1 MAELYQKVK
10 TAVVGCGSISSIYI
24 RNLKSLFSI
33 IDLAALCNRSRS
45 KAEDKA
51 AQFGIPRVLT
61 LEELAADPEIELVV
75 NLTPPSSHYEVTK
88 RMLEAGKHV
97 YSEKV
102 FTTELNQAFELADL
116 AKQKGLYLG
125 CAPDTVLGAG
135 IQTARR
141 IMDTGLLGQ
150 VSSGFVSVTRSH
162 NLMSELFPFLRG
174 RCGCLPYDVGV
185 YYVGALIALLGPVKA
200 IRAFTA
206 PAPVY
211 EKQLLFVED
220 APNAWQIPGSNL
232 VCAGLEFESGALVS
246 VHFNGNTVGDEQSRF
261 ELYGDL
267 GRMKVGDPNVFGG
280 KVTLQLPEGGEV
292 EFPFTHGYDGSNT
305 LSEPTPFDGDGNR
318 GIGVAEMAYALRQ
331 GRPNRLSQDYGIHCL
346 EVLTGIDTAATS
358 GTTYV
363 MKSSCRIRPLAPGY
377 YSTIWGSAR
386 ADAERSL
393 ID

>member
-1 MAELYQKVK
+1 MPDLFPKVK

-33 IDLAALCNRSRS
+33 IDLVALCNRTRS
-45 KAEDKA
+45 KAEEKA
-51 AQFGIPRVLT
+51 AQFGVPKVMT
-61 LEELAADPEIELVV
+61 LEEVAADPEIELVV
-75 NLTPPSSHYEVTK
+75 NLTPPGSHYEVTK
-88 RMLEAGKHV
+88 MMLEAGKHV

-102 FTTELNQAFELADL
+102 FTTDLQQAYELSAL
-116 AKQKGLYLG
+116 AKQRGLYLG
-125 CAPDTVLGAG
+125 VAPDTVLGAG

-141 IMDTGLLGQ
+141 VLDVGLIGK

-174 RCGCLPYDVGV
+174 QCGCLPYDVGV

-200 IRAFTA
+200 VRAFTA

-220 APNAWQIPGSNL
+220 APKAWQIPGSNL

-261 ELYGDL
+261 ELYGNL
-267 GRMKVGDPNVFGG
+267 GMMKVGDPNVFGG
-280 KVTLQLPEGGEV
+280 KVTLLLPESREV
-292 EFPFTHGYDGSNT
+292 EFPFSHGYDGSNT
-305 LSEPTPFDGDGNR
+305 LSEPTPFDGGGNR

-346 EVLTGIDTAATS
+346 EVLTGIDAAATS
-358 GTTYV
+358 GTTYE

-377 YSTIWGSAR
+377 YSTVWGSAR

>member
-1 MAELYQKVK
+1 MPDLFPKVK

-33 IDLAALCNRSRS
+33 IDLVALCNRTRS
-45 KAEDKA
+45 KAEEKA
-51 AQFGIPRVLT
+51 AQFGVARVMT
-61 LEELAADPEIELVV
+61 LEEVASDPEIELVV
-75 NLTPPSSHYEVTK
+75 NLTPPGSHYEVTK
-88 RMLEAGKHV
+88 MMLEAGKHV

-102 FTTELNQAFELADL
+102 FTTDLQQAYELSAL
-116 AKQKGLYLG
+116 AKQRGLYLG
-125 CAPDTVLGAG
+125 VAPDTVLGAG

-141 IMDTGLLGQ
+141 VLDVGLIGK

-174 RCGCLPYDVGV
+174 QCGCLPYDVGV

-200 IRAFTA
+200 VCAFTA

-220 APNAWQIPGSNL
+220 APKAWQIPGSNL

-261 ELYGDL
+261 ELYGNL
-267 GRMKVGDPNVFGG
+267 GMMKVGDPNVFGG
-280 KVTLQLPEGGEV
+280 KVTLLLPESRGV
-292 EFPFTHGYDGSNT
+292 EFPFSHGYDGSNT
-305 LSEPTPFDGDGNR
+305 LSEPTPFDGGGNR

-346 EVLTGIDTAATS
+346 EVLTGIDAAATS
-358 GTTYV
+358 GTTYE
-363 MKSSCRIRPLAPGY
+363 MESSCRIRPLAPGY
-377 YSTIWGSAR
+377 YSTVWGSAR

>member
-1 MAELYQKVK
+1 MPDLFPKVK

-33 IDLAALCNRSRS
+33 IDLVALCNRTRS
-45 KAEDKA
+45 KAEEKA
-51 AQFGIPRVLT
+51 AQFGVPKVMT
-61 LEELAADPEIELVV
+61 LEEVASDPEIELVV
-75 NLTPPSSHYEVTK
+75 NLTPPGSHYEVTK
-88 RMLEAGKHV
+88 MMLEAGKHV

-102 FTTELNQAFELADL
+102 FTTDLQQAYELSAL
-116 AKQKGLYLG
+116 AKQRGLYLG
-125 CAPDTVLGAG
+125 VAPDTVLGAG

-141 IMDTGLLGQ
+141 VLDVGLIGK

-174 RCGCLPYDVGV
+174 QCGCLPYDVGV

-200 IRAFTA
+200 VRAFTA

-220 APNAWQIPGSNL
+220 APKAWQIPGSNL

-261 ELYGDL
+261 ELYGNL
-267 GRMKVGDPNVFGG
+267 GMMKVGDPNVFGG
-280 KVTLQLPEGGEV
+280 EVTLLLPEGREV

-305 LSEPTPFDGDGNR
+305 LSEPTPFDGGGNR

-346 EVLTGIDTAATS
+346 EVLTGIDAAATS
-358 GTTYV
+358 GTTYE

-377 YSTIWGSAR
+377 YSTVWGSAR

>member
-1 MAELYQKVK
+1 MPELYKKVK

-33 IDLAALCNRSRS
+33 IDLVALCNRTRS
-45 KAEDKA
+45 KAEEKA
-51 AQFGIPRVLT
+51 AQFGISRVLT

-75 NLTPPSSHYEVTK
+75 NLTPPGSHYEVTK

-102 FTTELNQAFELADL
+102 FATELDQAYELSEF
-116 AKQKGLYLG
+116 AKQKGLLLG
-125 CAPDTVLGAG
+125 SAPDTVLGAG

-141 IMDTGLLGQ
+141 ILDTGLIGR

-174 RCGCLPYDVGV
+174 QCGCLPYDVGV
-185 YYVGALIALLGPVKA
+185 YYIGALIALLGAVKSV
-200 IRAFTA
+200 RAYTA

-211 EKQLLFVED
+211 EKQLLFLED
-220 APNAWQIPGSNL
+220 APNTWRIPGSNL

-246 VHFNGNTVGDEQSRF
+246 VHFNGNTVGEEQSRF

-267 GRMKVGDPNVFGG
+267 GMMKVGDPNVFGG
-280 KVTLQLPEGGEV
+280 KVMLRLPEGRET

-305 LSEPTPFDGDGNR
+305 LSEPTPFDGSGNR
-318 GIGVAEMAYALRQ
+318 GVGVAEMAYALRQ
-331 GRPNRLSQDYGIHCL
+331 GRENRLSQDYGIHCL
-346 EVLTGIDTAATS
+346 EVLKGIDLAAAS
-358 GTTYV
+358 GTTYE
-363 MKSSCRIRPLAPGY
+363 MKSRCRIRPLKPGY
-377 YSTIWGSAR
+377 YSTVWGSAR
-386 ADAERSL
+386 ADAECSL
-393 ID
+393 VE